1 LNATLER
8 ILADSQQLAVPFFE
22 WARKQLLGDKLLQ
35 AALRAAE
42 CIPAESR
49 IGLPESLAAVGH
61 VVARCEHPA
70 FLAVR
75 DRIRTAWTDGILS
88 SLPVSKIVSTIES
101 SLPQIEQTIDQITSK
116 FNVNDDTLDGLLKD
130 VSLEHSNA

>member
-1 LNATLER
+1 MDE
-8 ILADSQQLAVPFFE
+8 P
-22 WARKQLLGDKLLQ
+22 
-35 AALRAAE
+35 
-42 CIPAESR
+42 
-49 IGLPESLAAVGH
+49 
-61 VVARCEHPA
+61 
-70 FLAVR
+70 
-75 DRIRTAWTDGILS
+75 TDGILS